1 MAYSELIKNF
11 GRIRAYLRSFYVHGF
26 RHRDEYTA
34 KSARSYDNERRRI
47 ESWLGD
53 YMSFGQDE
61 SGRRVFLSVDS
72 RAIPEN
78 PLYRAFRTR
87 SFTDRD
93 IMLHFHLLD
102 ILDGPESREGLS
114 ITGLMDELSERLSDF
129 EDDSMPDES
138 TVRKKLREYASLGL
152 VELRK
157 KGRETI
163 YRRSE
168 DRTDLASWDAAAAF
182 FQEAAP
188 LGVIGSFLRD
198 RMPERFQKFRFKHHY
213 ILNALDSEILYDL
226 FAAIRESRMVT
237 LTVHKRQ
244 QITVL
249 PFRIYIGTQTGRQ
262 YLLACSMAGR
272 HGGTRRPGQSTGP
285 APGASAASPT
295 GQSAGPAPGAPAAS
309 PTGQS
314 AGPAPG
320 ASAASPTGQS
330 AGPAPGAPAASSS
343 GPAADPPP
351 HIRFTFYRADLIDNV
366 KTGEKTDPPEDL
378 SKELDAFTSHV
389 WGVAGSNAA
398 PLQHIEMT
406 VLAGPGEDFIV
417 QRLERE
423 KRCGT
428 VKKLDDSHWRF
439 SADVYDAL
447 EMLPWLRTFTGRIA
461 DLQCT
466 DRRVIDRFRAD
477 FDALAGMYG
486 MNSTGAIGNS
496 TDATGP
502 HTSEPDPGGADTVTT
517 DGDMTDA
524 LS

>member
-1 MAYSELIKNF
+1 MAYSELIKKF

-72 RAIPEN
+72 RAIQEN

-249 PFRIYIGTQTGRQ
+249 PLRIYIGTQTGRQ

-272 HGGTRRPGQSTGP
+272 HGGTRRPGQST
-285 APGASAASPT
+285 
-295 GQSAGPAPGAPAAS
+295 
-309 PTGQS
+309 
-314 AGPAPG
+314 GPAPG

-406 VLAGPGEDFIV
+406 VLAGPEEDFIV

-428 VKKLDDSHWRF
+428 VEKLDGSRWRF